1 MKNAELDA
9 LVTARALMNR
19 FYCDSEIT
27 ERGDMKILQRKYP
40 DMMKDLLAQIEKLGR
55 VIASGI
61 NDADADKDRLLVLA
75 TKHCP
80 RDHHDWQ
87 EIMRI
92 AGDERDGEFYGH
104 EKVTAPN
111 Y

>member
-9 LVTARALMNR
+9 LVTARSLMNK
-19 FYCDSEIT
+19 FYCESEIN
-27 ERGDMKILQRKYP
+27 EHGDMKILQSKYP

-61 NDADADKDRLLVLA
+61 NDADDDKDRLLVLA

-80 RDHHDWQ
+80 KNHHDWQ
-87 EIMRI
+87 EIMQI
-92 AGDERDGEFYGH
+92 AGEL
-104 EKVTAPN
+104 P
-111 Y
+111 